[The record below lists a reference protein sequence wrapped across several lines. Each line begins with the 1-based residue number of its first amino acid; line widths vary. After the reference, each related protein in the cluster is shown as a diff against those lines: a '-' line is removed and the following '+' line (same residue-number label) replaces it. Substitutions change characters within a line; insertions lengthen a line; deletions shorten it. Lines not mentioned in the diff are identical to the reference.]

1 MTTLNIGGKRVRVGD
16 DFRNL
21 TPEQQAATVDEI
33 ARSIG
38 ASQPARM
45 DRGHSNV
52 PEFSPPGVEGYDP
65 QTGEVTRPGYQPSRV
80 TAALGSFI
88 EGVPVAG
95 PYLQSGVENA
105 AAGINSLISGRP
117 HADVRADMG
126 DMVDQSQAAYPWT
139 STAAG
144 VGGAVAGTIPAVV
157 AAPTLFGA
165 GGGTLV
171 ARTAASALS
180 GAAVGGADSGVRSDW
195 DPWTM
200 LYGGGAGLAAGAIGP
215 AAGKAIGAG
224 AQKLR
229 DYFAAR
235 ISGLDPSTLS
245 RLGRAVRDDGLDPA
259 AIGRRMDELGPDAM
273 LMDLGPNLQ
282 RQAGAL
288 AATPGRGQEVVRG
301 AIGARDAAAN
311 ARIRGA
317 IDDTLG
323 PAPVPSRVDA
333 GIRANQQAL
342 SPAYDEVFRNASPV
356 DTSGIA
362 RYLNR
367 EIAQLRGDAQRGVSS
382 IRSMLNKVGSDQLD
396 TSPRVLFETR
406 KAIDG
411 MLETAKDSNVIGT
424 LATARQAVDDL
435 LASAVPG
442 IKDVDAQFAELA
454 RQRGAFS
461 RGQQVLESGRTAPR
475 PQELAQEFA
484 EGALPQGR
492 QVGPSAVPMRLRQ
505 GARDEIERIIGT
517 NVNDRV
523 ALQRIIKGEGDW
535 NRSRLATLFGQ
546 ERADRIIGVLDRERL
561 FADTSQVVTRN
572 SETAARTAAMQEI
585 AGETGPQFGVREG
598 YMSGGLRGVA
608 RSAGVRTVER
618 LRDMIT
624 GAHREAQNVGL
635 AEALASRDLT
645 RVAEALGRSQSLP
658 ATDRSIQRA
667 AIALLIGGGTAA
679 ARP

>member
-1 MTTLNIGGKRVRVGD
+1 MPKYEVDIRGARYEIDAPD
-16 DFRNL
+16 D
-21 TPEQQAATVDEI
+21 QALSAAVNQLAAQPQHFEFDP
-33 ARSIG
+33 ANVPG
-38 ASQPARM
+38 NGNQPAA
-45 DRGHSNV
+45 
-52 PEFSPPGVEGYDP
+52 
-65 QTGEVTRPGYQPSRV
+65 PSRT
-80 TAALGSFI
+80 TAALGSFV
-88 EGVPVAG
+88 EGIPIAG

-117 HADVRADMG
+117 HAEVRAEIG
-126 DMVDQSQAAYPWT
+126 DIVDRSQEAYPWL
-139 STAAG
+139 STGASI
-144 VGGAVAGTIPAVV
+144 GGAVAGTIPAVM

-165 GGGTLV
+165 GGGGLL
-171 ARTAASALS
+171 ARSAAG
-180 GAAVGGADSGVRSDW
+180 GATGLTIGTADSGVRSDW
-195 DPWTM
+195 DPEAMKW
-200 LYGGGAGLAAGAIGP
+200 GAGTGFLTGAIGP

-235 ISGLDPSTLS
+235 IAGVDPSTLS

-259 AIGRRMDELGPDAM
+259 AIGQRMDELGPDAM

-288 AATPGRGQEVVRG
+288 AATPGRGQEIVRG
-301 AIGARDAAAN
+301 AIGTRDAAAN

-323 PAPVPSRVDA
+323 PAPVPSQVDA

-342 SPAYDEVFRNASPV
+342 SPAYDEAFRNASPV

-367 EIAQLRGDAQRGVSS
+367 EIAQLRGDAQRGLSS
-382 IRSMLNKVGSDQLD
+382 IRSMLNKTGSDQLD

-411 MLETAKDSNVIGT
+411 MLETAKDSNVIGA

-442 IKDVDAQFAELA
+442 IKEVDAQFAELA

-475 PQELAQEFA
+475 PQELAQEFT
-484 EGALPQGR
+484 EGALPQDR
-492 QVGPSAVPMRLRQ
+492 QVGPSAVPLRLRQ

-546 ERADRIIGVLDRERL
+546 QRADRIIGVLDRERL

-572 SETAARTAAMQEI
+572 SETAARSAAMREI

-598 YMSGGLRGVA
+598 YMSGGAMGAA
-608 RSAGVRTVER
+608 RSAGVQTFER
-618 LRDMIT
+618 MRDALI
-624 GAHREAQNVGL
+624 GAHREASNAGL
-635 AEALASRDLT
+635 AEALTRRDFQG
-645 RVAEALGRSQSLP
+645 VAEALARAQGLP

-667 AIALLIGGGTAA
+667 AIVLLIGGGTGA